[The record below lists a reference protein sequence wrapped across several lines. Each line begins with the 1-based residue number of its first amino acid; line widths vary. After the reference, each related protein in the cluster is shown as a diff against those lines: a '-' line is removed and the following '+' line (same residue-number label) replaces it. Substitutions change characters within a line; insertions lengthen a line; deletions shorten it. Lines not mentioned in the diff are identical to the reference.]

1 MRYFLQ
7 GCDSFAPVS
16 AATAHTKLMP
26 DQLADMLDSVARTSD
41 RAAFADLF
49 AFFAPRVKMYL
60 LRLGAGDAMAEELA
74 QDVML
79 TVWRK
84 AKTFDRSRAS
94 VSTWIFT
101 IARNRRID
109 VLRREKRSELLTVE
123 PVLEPTPIEPPD
135 VAVNARQMED
145 LVRTAIEGLPEAQ
158 AEVLR
163 YAFFEGKSHSEIAEE
178 TGLAIG
184 TVKSRLRLAYDR
196 LRQALADKV

>member
-1 MRYFLQ
+1 
-7 GCDSFAPVS
+7 
-16 AATAHTKLMP
+16 MP
-26 DQLADMLDSVARTSD
+26 DQLADMLEAVARKSD

-60 LRLGAGDAMAEELA
+60 LRLGAGEAMAEELA

-84 AKTFDRSRAS
+84 AETFDRSRAS

-123 PVLEPTPIEPPD
+123 PVLEPAPIEAPD

-145 LVRTAIEGLPEAQ
+145 LVRGAIEDLPEAQ
-158 AEVLR
+158 AAVLR

>member
-1 MRYFLQ
+1 MRYFPQ

>member
-1 MRYFLQ
+1 
-7 GCDSFAPVS
+7 
-16 AATAHTKLMP
+16 MP